1 MLLGATSA
9 AASAA
14 AVELY
19 KDGRELVSKVKRDVD
34 YASDLENNFKLLMEE
49 AEKLYAR
56 QESIVAKA
64 ENYKT
69 KQLTRECKVWISS
82 VTKSKEEVQK
92 LKTKYDKK
100 QSKNSIL
107 KLFTSSS
114 RAKLSKHMEEMCKK
128 LHSLWLEGNF
138 NYELVEKFPERV
150 ITMNAPKI
158 EDKPSLHWYVE
169 QILALLRDS
178 NIRKIGLWGMAGIG
192 KTTIMKNLNNNEDVA
207 KMFEIVIWVP
217 VSKDLSVGKLQ
228 CAITDRLK
236 LNMEGITTQDE
247 IARQISLELKC
258 KSHLLLFDEVCEPLD
273 LNAIGIPDNQSDSK
287 VVLATRNLKICRFM
301 SLDDSINVKRMSST
315 DAWKMFVEKVGP
327 NVNLP
332 KIKYIAEQVVEQ
344 CSGLPLLI
352 DKVASTFKKKDN
364 IYLWMDGLRSL
375 KIWPNVRSQG
385 MDELIEI
392 LQYCYKDLECK
403 DQKDCFLY
411 GALYPEECEIYIDY
425 LLECWRAEGFIH
437 DANEFR
443 DARGRGHTILD
454 ELIGLSLLEKSEKM
468 NHVRMNK
475 VLRNMA
481 LQISFQSDHFKI
493 FVKVRE
499 GLEEPPNALEWHKVS
514 RISLMDNKLCT
525 LPEFPSCNNLS
536 TLLLQKNRDLEKIPD
551 TFFEFMQ
558 NLRVLDLH
566 DTRIALLPSSISR
579 LTCLRALYLNSCIR
593 LTELHDL
600 DKFEHLEVLD
610 IRGTGINQLP
620 IQISCLVQLK
630 CLRMSLPNFDMVWS
644 EMVEFHRN
652 VFSSLSLLEELTIDM
667 GPNNQSWEVVVE
679 GIIKGVATLTHL
691 TLLSVCF
698 PNVNF
703 LEYFIST
710 SPLWNVGHFRFQFL
724 VGCHD
729 SSSYKMF
736 DHSELQSYFKFVN
749 GEGVNTSIS
758 KVLEETDVFELIGH
772 KGASSLSDFGIE
784 SINKMR
790 VCLIER
796 CEVETIVDGNTI
808 GTNAL
813 KWLETM
819 RINNVPKL
827 KSIWGGCRIHE
838 GSLSRLSTLTLW
850 RCAKLEKIFFN
861 DMIEQLVELEYF
873 SVEECHEIEE
883 IITKSENRGLEP
895 EVLPKLKTL
904 VLSDL
909 PKVKSIC
916 TEDSLKWLSLKKIKI
931 SMCQLLKSLP
941 FNNENATNL
950 RCIEAHQSWWSELEW
965 KEDSIKQRL
974 QSICIF
980 N

>member
-1 MLLGATSA
+1 MLVAATSAATSA
-9 AASAA
+9 AA
-14 AVELY
+14 VEAFNEG
-19 KDGRELVSKVKRDVD
+19 KELVSKVKRNVE
-34 YASDLENNFKLLMEE
+34 YANDLESNFKLLMEK

-56 QESIVAKA
+56 KESIVAEANKH
-64 ENYKT
+64 KT
-69 KQLTRECKVWISS
+69 KQFTRECEVWISS
-82 VTKSKEEVQK
+82 VMKSKEEVQE
-92 LKTKYDKK
+92 LKTKYDKEK
-100 QSKNSIL
+100 TKSSKL
-107 KLFTSSS
+107 KFLKSS
-114 RAKLSKHMEEMCKK
+114 RAKLSKRMVEKCDK
-128 LHSLWLEGNF
+128 LHSLWVEGNF
-138 NYELVEKFPERV
+138 ERVLVEKLPERV
-150 ITMNAPKI
+150 RTMNAPKI
-158 EDKPSLHWYVE
+158 EDKPSLYGYVE
-169 QILALLRDS
+169 EILGLLRDR
-178 NIRKIGLWGMAGIG
+178 NVRKIGLWGMAGIG
-192 KTTIMKNLNNNEDVA
+192 KTTIMKNLNNNEDIA
-207 KMFEIVIWVP
+207 KMFDIVIWVP
-217 VSKDLSVGKLQ
+217 VSKDFSVGELQ
-228 CAITDRLK
+228 RAITDRLK

-247 IARQISLELKC
+247 IAWRISLELEC
-258 KSHLLLFDEVCEPLD
+258 KRYLLLLDEVCETLD
-273 LNAIGIPDNQSDSK
+273 LDMIGILDNQKDSK
-287 VVLATRNLKICRFM
+287 VVLATRNRNICRFM
-301 SLDDSINVKRMSST
+301 SLDESINVKRMSST
-315 DAWKMFVEKVGP
+315 DAWKMFIEKVGP
-327 NVNLP
+327 KVNLP
-332 KIKYIAEQVVEQ
+332 GIKYIAEQVVDQ

-352 DKVASTFKKKDN
+352 DKVASTFRKKDN
-364 IYLWMDGLRSL
+364 IYLWKDGLRSL
-375 KIWPNVRSQG
+375 KIWPNIRTQG

-411 GALYPEECEIYIDY
+411 GALYPEECEVYIDY
-425 LLECWRAEGFIH
+425 LLECWRAEGFIY
-437 DANEFR
+437 DVNEFR

-481 LQISFQSDHFKI
+481 VKISFQSDHFKI

-499 GLEEPPNALEWHKVS
+499 GLKEPPNALEWHKVN

-525 LPEFPSCNNLS
+525 LPESPSCNNLS

-593 LTELHDL
+593 LTELPDL

-610 IRGTGINQLP
+610 IRGSGINQLP

-630 CLRMSLPNFDMVWS
+630 CLRMSLPNFDMGWS

-652 VFSSLSLLEELTIDM
+652 VFSSLSLLEELMIDM
-667 GPNNQSWEVVVE
+667 DPNNQRWEAVVE
-679 GIIKGVATLTHL
+679 GIIKGVATLTRL
-691 TLLSVCF
+691 TSLSICF

-703 LEYFIST
+703 LEYFISA
-710 SPLWNVGHFRFQFL
+710 SPSWNVGHFRFQFF

-729 SSSYKMF
+729 SNSYKMF
-736 DHSELQSYFKFVN
+736 DHSELQRYFKFVN

-758 KVLEETDVFELIGH
+758 KVLEETDVFELVGH
-772 KGASSLSDFGIE
+772 KGASNLSDFGIE

-790 VCLIER
+790 VCLIEG
-796 CEVETIVDGNTI
+796 CDEIETIVDGNTVGI
-808 GTNAL
+808 NAL
-813 KWLETM
+813 KWLEMM
-819 RINNVPKL
+819 RINNVSKL
-827 KSIWGGCRIHE
+827 ESIWEGPIHA

-850 RCAKLEKIFFN
+850 RCAKLKKIFSN
-861 DMIEQLVELEYF
+861 DMIEQLFELEHLN
-873 SVEECHEIEE
+873 VEECHEIEE

-965 KEDSIKQRL
+965 KEDTIKQRL